1 VLSGCAGRDFVRP
14 APETFKNGQTS
25 YSEII
30 AKFGRPFREGSVI
43 KNDKTVKTIGYA
55 YASVGGQA
63 LRAGVTP
70 ARAMGFYFLDNVL
83 VGHEFVSSWAED
95 HSDFDEG
102 KVKDIVKGKTI
113 RAEVIALLGKPAGYY
128 IYPMIMALPGD
139 AAAYVY
145 SDSRGS
151 AFNLRFYRKQ
161 LLVTFDVTGVVS
173 DVEFTASG
181 MK

>member
-14 APETFKNGQTS
+14 APETFRNGQTS
-25 YSEII
+25 YSEIM
-30 AKFGRPFREGSVI
+30 AKFGPPFREGTVI
-43 KNDKTVKTIGYA
+43 KNDKTVKTLGYA
-55 YASVGGQA
+55 YASVGG
-63 LRAGVTP
+63 RPHREGVTP
-70 ARAMGFYFLDNVL
+70 ARAMGFYFSDDVL
-83 VGHEFVSSWAED
+83 VGHEFLSSWAED

-102 KVKDIVKGKTI
+102 KVKDIVKGKTT

-128 IYPMIMALPGD
+128 IYPMIKASPGD

-145 SDSRGS
+145 SETRGS
-151 AFNLRFYRKQ
+151 AFNLRFYRKL
-161 LLVTFDVTGVVS
+161 LLVTLDATGVVS

>member
-14 APETFKNGQTS
+14 ASETFRNGHTT
-25 YSEII
+25 YPEIV
-30 AKFGRPFREGSVI
+30 ARFGPPYREGSVV

-55 YASVGGQA
+55 YAAAGGQPH
-63 LRAGVTP
+63 RAGVTP
-70 ARAMGFYFLDNVL
+70 ARAMGFYFYDGVL

-102 KVKDIVKGKTI
+102 KVKDIMKGKTT
-113 RAEVIALLGKPAGYY
+113 RAELIALLGKPAGYY
-128 IYPMIMALPGD
+128 IYPMIKTSPGD

-145 SDSRGS
+145 TETRGS
-151 AFNLRFYRKQ
+151 AFNLSFYRKL
-161 LLVTFDVTGVVS
+161 LLVTLDAAGVVS
-173 DVEFTASG
+173 DVEFTSSG